1 MQQHILLL
9 LVTSL
14 LHSTTSTVYYVM
26 PDDHYHPINDN
37 TYTLQHYLNNT
48 NKYFTSNTQLHFL
61 PGQYYLNNDLI
72 IQGVS
77 NFSLIGNRTN
87 EVINTVINCTSPAGI
102 AVVGSSNIVTANI
115 VMNECGNQYKIFLK
129 QSIFITDGLASVYTL
144 DCTYINYTYVHSLCH
159 QLPCGFQFVDV
170 FKQTVLTNLISSFIT
185 IRNDNL
191 TTNTDHMLNI
201 TGFQA
206 YNVMD
211 YIHITIE
218 QFYTTS
224 DFSATIQGV
233 NFTNKWNLLMI
244 HIGCSGHNI
253 INVRDCTFTNKH
265 HNSTFYYDNY
275 DDDYD
280 DYNYEDEDNNF
291 KKYYYFNVSENTV
304 IYNYNNLYRFNG
316 ISMIYGY
323 YEDCIGTKSNKIYI
337 SNCYIAD
344 STEIV
349 NLLYFVLEKDHY
361 KEVKNLTKL
370 SVSISGCVFV
380 NIGNTKR
387 ILSAKSFN
395 DNDQDY
401 YVSLSLKDNI
411 ITNASLLESAIHT
424 YKVKLHIAN
433 LIISNILLPFQGR
446 LISISDQGY
455 LIFHKYIE
463 ILNNSADFGIS
474 APTIHIQE
482 NTTLRFTLNTFK
494 NPAFNSFKQYLY
506 TDTLKR
512 CPIQYISK
520 RGNLDKEFQMGTKLN
535 YSITFTKNNMPG
547 LTNAESSHCSWDS
560 LSAFQTSRP
569 LHVNQRFISTDNK
582 LDKKS
587 DKTVCLCNNGQQN
600 CQIEEISFIYPGQ
613 NILFSFS
620 LNSNYTFPRI
630 ARIITR
636 DDASFACRFDALA
649 TFELT
654 SKRCT
659 NINLILKH
667 KSGKWCELCLQTQP
681 LDYLLAGNKYWIE
694 IYTVILRPCPKGF
707 SLHLEGYCQ
716 CDTILSS
723 YIPSLTHCNI
733 DDQTIPRPANSWIS
747 AHTVN
752 NSHSYHVSLHCPFDY
767 CLSHS
772 SHLNLSTPDSQCQF
786 NRSGLLCGQCQ
797 QGLSAVFG
805 SSQCKQCSNVYLLII
820 IPIGIAGLTLVL
832 LLFVLNLTVTD
843 GNINPFLLSVNI
855 ISINISTIFPTNK
868 SIMYT
873 FISLAN
879 LDLGIET
886 CFYDG
891 MDEYAKRWLQ
901 LAFPAY
907 LIFIATSLIIASRY
921 STRIQRLTA
930 RRALPVLATLFL
942 LSYTKVLLTVS
953 NVLFSYSTITYLP
966 SNTAVVWSVQT
977 SVSLFGFKFTT
988 LFIAC
993 LLLFVVLIP
1002 FNIVLIFTRT
1012 LSYFRVV
1019 TYFKPL
1025 LDAYQGPYKIKYY
1038 YWSGLQLVIRAVF
1051 FGLSALERDTNLMI
1065 SSILLGVIICLQK
1078 VFPFTEKIN
1087 NIIEMLSLL
1096 NLQIIFVIAYFM
1108 TINDILI
1115 NVTVSLVM
1123 LQIICIILLHIKT
1136 LVCGGTNFSE
1146 TMVIKVGKWLSHFR
1160 KQQSQGRPIELANA
1174 VPEVKYNYK
1183 EFREP
1188 LIGQD

>member
-1 MQQHILLL
+1 MIL
-9 LVTSL
+9 
-14 LHSTTSTVYYVM
+14 
-26 PDDHYHPINDN
+26 
-37 TYTLQHYLNNT
+37 
-48 NKYFTSNTQLHFL
+48 K
-61 PGQYYLNNDLI
+61 
-72 IQGVS
+72 
-77 NFSLIGNRTN
+77 R
-87 EVINTVINCTSPAGI
+87 E
-102 AVVGSSNIVTANI
+102 
-115 VMNECGNQYKIFLK
+115 
-129 QSIFITDGLASVYTL
+129 
-144 DCTYINYTYVHSLCH
+144 
-159 QLPCGFQFVDV
+159 
-170 FKQTVLTNLISSFIT
+170 
-185 IRNDNL
+185 
-191 TTNTDHMLNI
+191 
-201 TGFQA
+201 
-206 YNVMD
+206 
-211 YIHITIE
+211 
-218 QFYTTS
+218 
-224 DFSATIQGV
+224 
-233 NFTNKWNLLMI
+233 
-244 HIGCSGHNI
+244 
-253 INVRDCTFTNKH
+253 
-265 HNSTFYYDNY
+265 
-275 DDDYD
+275 
-280 DYNYEDEDNNF
+280 
-291 KKYYYFNVSENTV
+291 
-304 IYNYNNLYRFNG
+304 
-316 ISMIYGY
+316 
-323 YEDCIGTKSNKIYI
+323 
-337 SNCYIAD
+337 
-344 STEIV
+344 
-349 NLLYFVLEKDHY
+349 
-361 KEVKNLTKL
+361 
-370 SVSISGCVFV
+370 ISG
-380 NIGNTKR
+380 
-387 ILSAKSFN
+387 S
-395 DNDQDY
+395 
-401 YVSLSLKDNI
+401 
-411 ITNASLLESAIHT
+411 HT
-424 YKVKLHIAN
+424 
-433 LIISNILLPFQGR
+433 
-446 LISISDQGY
+446 ISDQS
-455 LIFHKYIE
+455 LLLSTNVLNDKYIE
-463 ILNNSADFGIS
+463 ILNNSAGSGIS
-474 APTIHIQE
+474 ALTIHIQE
-482 NTTLRFTLNTFK
+482 NTTLKFTLNTFK
-494 NPAFNSFKQYLY
+494 RPALISFKQYFY

-512 CPIQYISK
+512 CPFQYISK

-547 LTNAESSHCSWDS
+547 LSNAESSHCSWDS
-560 LSAFQTSRP
+560 SSAFQTSRP
-569 LHVNQRFISTDNK
+569 FHVNQRFISTDNK

-587 DKTVCLCNNGQQN
+587 DKTVCLCNKEQQS
-600 CQIEEISFIYPGQ
+600 CQIEEISFTYPGQ
-613 NILFSFS
+613 NISFSFS

-630 ARIITR
+630 ARISTK
-636 DDASFACRFDALA
+636 DDASFACKFDALI
-649 TFELT
+649 TFEVT
-654 SKRCT
+654 PKRCT
-659 NINLILKH
+659 NINLVLKH
-667 KSGKWCELCLQTQP
+667 KSGKWCELCLKTQP
-681 LDYLLAGNKYWIE
+681 LDNLLAETGKYWIE

-707 SLHLEGYCQ
+707 SLNSEGYCQ
-716 CDTILSS
+716 CDTILS
-723 YIPSLTHCNI
+723 YYVPSLTHCNI

-752 NSHSYHVSLHCPFDY
+752 NLHSYHVSLHCPFDY
-767 CLSHS
+767 CLPHS

-820 IPIGIAGLTLVL
+820 ILIGIAGLTLVL

-879 LDLGIET
+879 LDLGIEI

-907 LIFIATSLIIASRY
+907 LIFIATLIIIASRY

-966 SNTAVVWSVQT
+966 SNVTTVVWSVQT

-1038 YWSGLQLVIRAVF
+1038 YWSGLQLVIRAIF

-1096 NLQIIFVIAYFM
+1096 NLQVIFVIAYFM
-1108 TINDILI
+1108 TINNILI
-1115 NVTVSLVM
+1115 NVAVSLVM
-1123 LQIICIILLHIKT
+1123 LQIICIILLHIKM
-1136 LVCGGTNFSE
+1136 LLCSDTNFSE
-1146 TMVIKVGKWLSHFR
+1146 TVVIKFGKWFSCFR

-1174 VPEVKYNYK
+1174 VPEVQYNYR